1 MNLSEFTKENIKFVD
16 YKPYYE
22 ISKKYNPILKKF
34 YNEIKQSK
42 DKVDK
47 TCFFNVNNGLILEKA
62 NLNSSMWLPSQI
74 KDYIDITDYY
84 LFKYSKKVD
93 DKFSIDIKI
102 YLEEDELNNLDNIR
116 NYIKLIIIW
125 FVFIVNYSNKEC
137 YNTISVILYLT
148 DFKKRLP
155 ESSIHVLEPFNVN
168 TGYTTR
174 CDLGNITIY
183 RKEEW
188 FKVLIHESIHYLG
201 LDFGVE
207 NHNLNSI
214 FPIDTEISL
223 AETYVEFWARI
234 FNIYFISFNLTID
247 KGYDEF
253 KMLSTYFMDVEK
265 HFSINQCNK
274 VLKFMGLS
282 YHDLIGKKD
291 IHLMKRKLYK
301 ERTNVFSYYILTC
314 ILMDDP
320 VKFIIWCKNNNLNI
334 VKMNLE
340 NISKFEEYI
349 KKNYKSK
356 DLLSSMKKPNVFK
369 TSEDDNLRM
378 TILELI

>member
-1 MNLSEFTKENIKFVD
+1 MDLSKFTKENIKFVD
-16 YKPYYE
+16 YEP
-22 ISKKYNPILKKF
+22 SSLTKKYDSILKKF
-34 YNEIKQSK
+34 YDEIKQSK

-62 NLNSSMWLPSQI
+62 NLNSSIWLPHQI
-74 KDYIDITDYY
+74 KNYIDITDYY
-84 LFKYSKKVD
+84 VFKYSKKVD
-93 DKFSIDIKI
+93 NKFNIDIKI
-102 YLEEDELNNLDNIR
+102 YLEEDELINLDNIR

-137 YNTISVILYLT
+137 YRTISIILYLT

-155 ESSIHVLEPFNVN
+155 DSTIHVLEPFNVN

-174 CDLGNITIY
+174 CNLGNITIY

-188 FKVLIHESIHYLG
+188 FKVLIHESMHYLG

-207 NHNLNSI
+207 NHNLDAI

-223 AETYVEFWARI
+223 AEAYVEFWARI
-234 FNIYFISFNLTID
+234 FNIYFASFNLTIG
-247 KGYDEF
+247 KSYDEF
-253 KMLSTYFMDVEK
+253 KMLSLYFMDVEK
-265 HFSINQCNK
+265 KFSLNQCNK

-282 YHDLIGKKD
+282 YNDLIGKKA

-314 ILMDDP
+314 ILMNDP
-320 VKFIIWCKNNNLNI
+320 VKFVTWCKNNNFNI

-340 NISKFEEYI
+340 NIGKFEEYI

-356 DLLSSMKKPNVFK
+356 DLLSCVKKSNIFK
-369 TSEDDNLRM
+369 NNDENLRM
-378 TILELI
+378 TIIELI